1 MINKKDFIDKINKG
15 CKLLCESS
23 FYLQQDQYNYNNF
36 NISGDFTSKAINNDK
51 NVKQKVNVIKW
62 FDVFWIYLEI
72 KFVDTFVPISRINT
86 KRINTTNTFISFSV
100 FQGKQTDDEKNQL
113 FRAEWDDYNND
124 EEKHPQPH
132 WHITSNQAIENT
144 FEEYTDTF
152 ENEEFADL
160 FSEAKTKIININK
173 IHFAMNGN
181 WINNETHIQSINN
194 NEKVVKWFQGL
205 FSHLRIQL
213 EYVNK

>member
-23 FYLQQDQYNYNNF
+23 FYLQQDQYNYF
-36 NISGDFTSKAINNDK
+36 NISGNFTSKAINNYK
-51 NVKQKVNVIKW
+51 SEKQKINVIKW

-72 KFVDTFVPISRINT
+72 KFVDTFEPISRINT
-86 KRINTTNTFISFSV
+86 KRINKTNTFISLSV
-100 FQGKQTDDEKNQL
+100 FQGNQTDDEKNQL
-113 FRAEWDDYNND
+113 FRAEWDDFNN
-124 EEKHPQPH
+124 EEERHPQPH
-132 WHITSNQAIENT
+132 WHITSNQAIEYT
-144 FEEYTDTF
+144 LEKLKTADEEDFTSLIL
-152 ENEEFADL
+152 NEE
-160 FSEAKTKIININK
+160 KRKIININK

-181 WINNETHIQSINN
+181 WINNETHIQSIND